1 MQPSSVYGSVI
12 LAATTPVKP
21 FSVFKDDQTKHGAHT
36 ESRFRGLFSLLIS
49 SLNKSEDVVALP
61 QRNKYLTVS
70 VISQS
75 LNASKALTAEM
86 KELLSEIDSRFDGAR
101 QLYKLNRLMAD
112 VEWVCDEPYI
122 AIINNQSDHSYFSV
136 LSEKLE
142 LHVTGCYDVV
152 NKSVR
157 LMFSTDENW
166 IQDIREAEPTRYIFY
181 RYPPICNRPLFIHT
195 QSLCSRW
202 YSWSNTFTTTDGVLR
217 AFNALEVVLF
227 KNPNLEV
234 LPPRRKTE
242 NGCD

>member
-1 MQPSSVYGSVI
+1 MQPSSVYGSVT

-36 ESRFRGLFSLLIS
+36 ESRFRGLFSLLVS

-61 QRNKYLTVS
+61 QRNKYLTVT
-70 VISQS
+70 VISESRRSS
-75 LNASKALTAEM
+75 LLINEKM
-86 KELLSEIDSRFDGAR
+86 RELLSEIDSRFDGAR
-101 QLYKLNRLMAD
+101 QLYKLNCMMSDLS
-112 VEWVCDEPYI
+112 WVSDAPYV
-122 AIINNQSDHSYFSV
+122 AVVNNQSDHSYFSV
-136 LSEKLE
+136 LSEKTDLF
-142 LHVTGCYDVV
+142 VTGCYDIV

-157 LMFSTDENW
+157 LMFSTDESW
-166 IQDIREAEPTRYIFY
+166 TEQIRESEPTRYIFY
-181 RYPPICNRPLFIHT
+181 RYPVISNRPLFIHT

-202 YSWSNTFTTTDGVLR
+202 YSWSNTFTATDGVLK